1 VCEEVTIER
10 KTKRYFRKRALES
23 IAPYIVGRRKKRRA
37 LEGVAIRR
45 IRGRRRKREKMCC
58 YSKKRKIWKN

>member
-23 IAPYIVGRRKKRRA
+23 TAPYIVGRRRKKKGHLKVLL
-37 LEGVAIRR
+37 LE
-45 IRGRRRKREKMCC
+45 E
-58 YSKKRKIWKN
+58 